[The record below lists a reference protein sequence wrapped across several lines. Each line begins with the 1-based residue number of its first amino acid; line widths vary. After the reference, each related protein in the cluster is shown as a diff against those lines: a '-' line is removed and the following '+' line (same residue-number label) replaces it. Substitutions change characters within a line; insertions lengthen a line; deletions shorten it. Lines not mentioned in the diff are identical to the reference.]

1 MKDSLIF
8 AMDSISTH
16 VRKFVLAVLLV
27 FMCSLL
33 VLFTLMVY
41 HGQNLVYESCD
52 HVLTR
57 GVKNTGIIQLMED
70 DFHNEEI
77 QNYVEQLEKQK
88 EIHTIGDW
96 NEYVDPASALEPLW
110 TIQEENTGSEDS
122 HMEETFTGLRV
133 QYVFGNAHNLC
144 EMKLSS
150 GTPVEQLSF
159 SDSSVYYL
167 YLGYGFRDIPVGTT
181 YQVEGETY
189 QVAGILRSGQSWIKE
204 DFLLDFSSEI
214 GNAAQSCDYMV
225 FKICYQE
232 PPLSDYLWISS
243 AEGYSIEDA
252 LSVADQVAEESGIDI
267 HYSSLQER
275 YEVSQARTI
284 LLLQYLSH
292 IIGIVGVTALL
303 MLISLQIVF
312 ILNNRK
318 EYGVRYAI
326 GYSRRDI
333 FLSTLFYNVIISV
346 VAFVL
351 VLPCLYWIAKKWFSS
366 CGMDYI
372 VAHIFLPYMLPAEL
386 FLIGIMLLVVS
397 IVTNSILHIFTPV
410 RMMRSE

>member
-8 AMDSISTH
+8 AIDSISTH
-16 VRKFVLAVLLV
+16 VRKFVLSVLLV
-27 FMCSLL
+27 FVCSLL

-52 HVLTR
+52 HVLAR
-57 GVKNTGIIQLMED
+57 GVKNTGIIQIMDESYWD
-70 DFHNEEI
+70 KI
-77 QNYVEQLEKQK
+77 QNYVEQLERRK
-88 EIHTIGDW
+88 EIQVIGDCS
-96 NEYVDPASALEPLW
+96 EYIEMESALEPLW
-110 TIQEENTGSEDS
+110 RIQEGNYGFED
-122 HMEETFTGLRV
+122 MGETGLYIENILRS
-133 QYVFGNAHNLC
+133 ASNLC

-150 GTPVEQLSF
+150 GTPIEQLSF
-159 SDSSVYYL
+159 ADPSVYYL

-181 YQVEGETY
+181 YQVEECAY
-189 QVAGILRSGQSWIKE
+189 QVAGILSSGQSWIKE
-204 DFLLDFSSEI
+204 ELLLDFSYEI

-225 FKICYQE
+225 FKIRDKE
-232 PPLSDYLWISS
+232 PPLCDYLWISS
-243 AEGYSIEDA
+243 AEGYSIDEA
-252 LSVADQVAEESGIDI
+252 LAVADQLAEKSGIDI

-292 IIGIVGVTALL
+292 IIGIVGITALL

-318 EYGVRYAI
+318 EYGIMYAI
-326 GYSRRDI
+326 GFSKRDI
-333 FLSTLFYNVIISV
+333 FLSTFFYNVITSV

-351 VLPCLYWIAKKWFSS
+351 VLPCLYGVAKLWFSS

-372 VAHIFLPYMLPAEL
+372 VVHIFLPYMLPAEL
-386 FLIGIMLLVVS
+386 FLVGIMLLVIS
-397 IVTNSILHIFTPV
+397 IVTNAILHIFTPV
-410 RMMRSE
+410 RMIRSE

>member
-16 VRKFVLAVLLV
+16 VRKFVLSVLLV

-33 VLFTLMVY
+33 VLFTLMAY

-52 HVLTR
+52 YVLAR
-57 GVKNTGIIQLMED
+57 GVKNTGIIQLMEG
-70 DFHNEEI
+70 DFYNEEI
-77 QNYVEQLEKQK
+77 QNYVEQLEKRK

-96 NEYVDPASALEPLW
+96 NEYIESESELEPLW
-110 TIQEENTGSEDS
+110 TIQEGNYGFQDS
-122 HMEETFTGLRV
+122 HMTETITGLRV
-133 QYVFGNAHNLC
+133 QHVIGNAHKLC
-144 EMKLSS
+144 EMNLSS
-150 GTPVEQLSF
+150 GTPVEQLNF

-181 YQVEGETY
+181 YQVEEGTY

-204 DFLLDFSSEI
+204 ELLFDFSSEI

-232 PPLSDYLWISS
+232 PPLSDYFWISF

-284 LLLQYLSH
+284 ILLQYLSH
-292 IIGIVGVTALL
+292 IIGIVGITALL

-318 EYGVRYAI
+318 EYGILYAI
-326 GYSRRDI
+326 GFSKRDI
-333 FLSTLFYNVIISV
+333 FLSAFFYNVITSV

-351 VLPCLYWIAKKWFSS
+351 VLPCLYWIAKKWFYN

-372 VAHIFLPYMLPAEL
+372 VERIFLPHMLPAEL
-386 FLIGIMLLVVS
+386 GMIGVLLLVVS
-397 IVTNSILHIFTPV
+397 IVTNSILHVFTPV
-410 RMMRSE
+410 RMIRSE

>member
-8 AMDSISTH
+8 AIDSISTH
-16 VRKFVLAVLLV
+16 VRKFILAVLLV

-52 HVLTR
+52 HVLAR

-70 DFHNEEI
+70 DFHNGEI
-77 QNYVEQLEKQK
+77 QNYVEQLEKRK
-88 EIHTIGDW
+88 EIDTIGDW
-96 NEYVDPASALEPLW
+96 DEYVDPAPALEPLW
-110 TIQEENTGSEDS
+110 TIQEENYGSEDS
-122 HMEETFTGLRV
+122 HMRETITGLHV
-133 QYVFGNAHNLC
+133 QHVIGSAYNLC

-159 SDSSVYYL
+159 ADSSVYYL

-181 YQVEGETY
+181 YQVEGYTY
-189 QVAGILRSGQSWIKE
+189 QVAGILRSGQTWIKE
-204 DFLLDFSSEI
+204 ELLFDFSYEI

-225 FKICYQE
+225 FKICHQE
-232 PPLSDYLWISS
+232 PALSDYFWISS
-243 AEGYSIEDA
+243 AEGYSIDEA
-252 LSVADQVAEESGIDI
+252 LTVADQVAESSGIDI

-284 LLLQYLSH
+284 LLLQYLSR
-292 IIGIVGVTALL
+292 IIGIVGITALL
-303 MLISLQIVF
+303 MLISMQIVF

-318 EYGVRYAI
+318 EYGIMYAI
-326 GYSRRDI
+326 GYSKRDI

-351 VLPCLYWIAKKWFSS
+351 VLPCLYWIAKRWFSS

-372 VAHIFLPYMLPAEL
+372 VTHMFLPYMLPAEL
-386 FLIGIMLLVVS
+386 FLIGVMLLVVS
-397 IVTNSILHIFTPV
+397 IVTNAILHIFTPV

>member
-8 AMDSISTH
+8 AIDSISTH
-16 VRKFVLAVLLV
+16 VRKFVLSVLLV
-27 FMCSLL
+27 FVCSLL
-33 VLFTLMVY
+33 VLFTLMAY

-52 HVLTR
+52 YVLAR
-57 GVKNTGIIQLMED
+57 GVKNTGIIQIMDEPYFD
-70 DFHNEEI
+70 KI
-77 QNYVEQLEKQK
+77 QNYVEQLEKRE
-88 EIHTIGDW
+88 EIHTIGDCS
-96 NEYVDPASALEPLW
+96 EYIEVASVLEPLW
-110 TIQEENTGSEDS
+110 TIQEENYGFEN
-122 HMEETFTGLRV
+122 MGETGLYIENVLRS
-133 QYVFGNAHNLC
+133 ASNLC

-150 GTPVEQLSF
+150 GTPVEQLNF

-167 YLGYGFRDIPVGTT
+167 YLGYGFRDIPIGTT

-204 DFLLDFSSEI
+204 ELLQDFSSEI

-225 FKICYQE
+225 FKIRDKE

-284 LLLQYLSH
+284 ILLQYLSH
-292 IIGIVGVTALL
+292 IIGIVGITALL

-318 EYGVRYAI
+318 EYGILYAI
-326 GYSRRDI
+326 GFSKRDI
-333 FLSTLFYNVIISV
+333 FLSAFFYNVITSV

-351 VLPCLYWIAKKWFSS
+351 ALPCLYWIAKKWFSN

-372 VAHIFLPYMLPAEL
+372 VERIFLPHMLPAEL
-386 FLIGIMLLVVS
+386 GMIGLLLLVVS
-397 IVTNSILHIFTPV
+397 IVTNSILHVFTPV
-410 RMMRSE
+410 RMIRSE